1 MKYVKPVEP
10 TFVRCFAAKTNGQR
24 CKTHAVLPKTLCH
37 VHDPEGKFQKQQNDR
52 GYKVRPLKIAGC
64 EHKYYM
70 RDAGIQCVKC
80 GDIWQ
85 SENTNR

>member
-1 MKYVKPVEP
+1 MLSQCTAIK
-10 TFVRCFAAKTNGQR
+10 NNNQR
-24 CKTHAVLPKTLCH
+24 CTILVNNQETLCH
-37 VHDPEGKFQKQQNDR
+37 IHKPEGKFQRK
-52 GYKVRPLKIAGC
+52 LKGEYVC

-85 SENTNR
+85 SENTNN